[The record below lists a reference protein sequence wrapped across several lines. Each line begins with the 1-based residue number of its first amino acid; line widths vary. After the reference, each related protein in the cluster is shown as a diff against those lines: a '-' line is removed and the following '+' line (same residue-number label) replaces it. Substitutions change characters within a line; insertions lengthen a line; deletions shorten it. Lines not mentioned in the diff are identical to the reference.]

1 MTTTTT
7 ATAKVNG
14 RINGEIE
21 TFTRGTYNGIS
32 VLIRD
37 KDGYINATKLAA
49 LHSEN
54 KRKNLERFLKSD
66 GMNEII
72 QYWIENE
79 CKLRRL
85 ESEATDERPPT
96 YKITATTN
104 EFKGTYIHPDLIHFV
119 AQWVSVSYAFAVKH
133 VMDSINDKVHEVLN
147 TQQLPDTP
155 ENAKP
160 AFVEVVKQIAPSSID
175 IELIN
180 KQCWGYRERYHT
192 LDQWELDDLSR
203 DVEEFKEM
211 KERLTNVEKKVDEW
225 GPYVKQ
231 YFPEFEK

>member
-104 EFKGTYIHPDLIHFV
+104 EFKGTYTHPDLIHFV

-160 AFVEVVKQIAPSSID
+160 AFVEVVKQIVPSSIN

-180 KQCWGYRERYHT
+180 TQCWGVRERFHT
-192 LDQWELDDLSR
+192 LDQWEQDDLRR
-203 DVEEFKEM
+203 DLDEYKRM
-211 KERLTNVEKKVDEW
+211 KERLAALEEKVEKW
-225 GPYVKQ
+225 GSYVKQ
-231 YFPEFEK
+231 YSPEFQK